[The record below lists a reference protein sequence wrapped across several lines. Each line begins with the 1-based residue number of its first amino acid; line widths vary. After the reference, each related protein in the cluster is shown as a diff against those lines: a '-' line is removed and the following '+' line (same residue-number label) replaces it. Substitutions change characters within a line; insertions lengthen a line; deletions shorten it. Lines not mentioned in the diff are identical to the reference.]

1 MKLINMY
8 FRHKTHCCLLHL
20 STVESISPL
29 NGSWAILTK
38 DHQPKAPK
46 CETSVLFS
54 TSSLHFGLPATNGV
68 SVFPH
73 PCRHLFY
80 LLWFFFFFIIAILRQ
95 LSIISYSDF
104 PSLNLLSWKL
114 SSSLIFVLWWPTK
127 MHVKKRSDVQLK
139 IRVEGEIR
147 ARGKIKLEVL
157 LPCRGDLGL
166 SSWLSSNHLKEE
178 NIICSISKS
187 QPNPKQSDRCGL
199 EIRNPGNC
207 IYLNFPYE
215 IKPEQLLRRWSFI
228 KLIGRNCV
236 VWGINPLSNPFM
248 VRAIKT
254 DIWRHE

>member
-1 MKLINMY
+1 MATY
-8 FRHKTHCCLLHL
+8 ELHL
-20 STVESISPL
+20 DCHGAGIVLRWLESLDLKRIFL
-29 NGSWAILTK
+29 QDIQFDLILFC
-38 DHQPKAPK
+38 DW
-46 CETSVLFS
+46 L
-54 TSSLHFGLPATNGV
+54 
-68 SVFPH
+68 
-73 PCRHLFY
+73 
-80 LLWFFFFFIIAILRQ
+80 ILRQ

-166 SSWLSSNHLKEE
+166 GSWLSSNHLKEE

-199 EIRNPGNC
+199 GMGNPGSC
-207 IYLNFPYE
+207 ICLNFPYE